1 MKRSCINSH
10 EMYKVHG
17 VAFFIWHKILGVT
30 GHKQFTNYLTF
41 AGNLWLCHACT
52 FDVILSTYTDI
63 HKTWSM

>member
-41 AGNLWLCHACT
+41 AGNLW
-52 FDVILSTYTDI
+52 
-63 HKTWSM
+63 